1 MSTPLS
7 DEFVA
12 GSLEGAFTMI
22 HVRVDADAVVGNAF
36 VSLSSSSGDVCA
48 APCAW
53 RRLGARPHTRLDVVA
68 LRRRAARERPQ
79 QRPRRTPSERS

>member
-22 HVRVDADAVVGNAF
+22 HVRVDADAVDGNAL
-36 VSLSSSSGDVCA
+36 VSLCK
-48 APCAW
+48 
-53 RRLGARPHTRLDVVA
+53 RYRH
-68 LRRRAARERPQ
+68 
-79 QRPRRTPSERS
+79 